1 MDLPS
6 LRHFKD
12 GQIFSDPV
20 EVLVGEAWVNAVLCY
35 ADNGDQYWVT
45 LDMAKLSPV
54 TEWRYGKENVGSAEE
69 NRQGDGRVQTGNAS
83 KRQTGSRQRAKGQ
96 KPQAGNSNCAI

>member
-35 ADNGDQYWVT
+35 ADNGDQYWAT

-54 TEWRYGKENVGSAEE
+54 TEWRYGSAEE

>member
-12 GQIFSDPV
+12 GMIYSDPV

-35 ADNGDQYWVT
+35 ADNGDQYWAT
-45 LDMAKLSPV
+45 PDMVKLNPV
-54 TEWRYGKENVGSAEE
+54 TEWRHGKKDVSSGQESG
-69 NRQGDGRVQTGNAS
+69 QGDERVQSRNATQRQKGAKS
-83 KRQTGSRQRAKGQ
+83 K
-96 KPQAGNSNCAI
+96 KPQASNSNCAI